1 MVPRAA
7 RGDKETPLIHTP
19 QVSLGSTCT
28 LRHSAPRC
36 SAGGSTNNPPSRA
49 GARWVHIASGMA
61 SRARFPP
68 VVVHSH
74 ARSGSTLLIELLGRD
89 PQIWITY
96 EPLQDVRQLPP
107 TAAPMAMGGCRS
119 AETGASGDP
128 LVAQCPWRDA
138 TLLVAL
144 LACDTLP
151 LLTTWYTDFE
161 LGGRRGGFVPH
172 YDPPIPGSEWANTSQ
187 FPEMAISRAAQY
199 REQARACR
207 ERPGHAVKTVRMN
220 GQLDALYKVSH
231 AFGKKAPLVLHLVR
245 KPFSVYASRKNL
257 SKPFGLPTAAE
268 IAPARR
274 QRLREWAQSMC
285 TATRHDVATG
295 RAQAAGAYDLVTF
308 AELVRRP
315 RQLVERLYSRHFHRA
330 VPRAVYAFISTHIR
344 SNESAVESDAW
355 EFKYGT
361 SARSVERVEQ
371 RWREQLEPWEV
382 REIEAV
388 CGRGALTSS
397 DRGGG
402 GGGSEESSSPA
413 EASRYGKVGVG
424 GKPKAARPGKAQR
437 RSGR

>member
-1 MVPRAA
+1 MYYINPKGSYLNYLLFSLARGTPSRRAA
-7 RGDKETPLIHTP
+7 LLVHT
-19 QVSLGSTCT
+19 VTSVGCMT
-28 LRHSAPRC
+28 
-36 SAGGSTNNPPSRA
+36 
-49 GARWVHIASGMA
+49 

-68 VVVHSH
+68 IVVHSH
-74 ARSGSTLLIELLGRD
+74 ARSGSTLLLELLGRD
-89 PQIWITY
+89 PQVWTAY

-107 TAAPMAMGGCRS
+107 TAPVVTDRCRS
-119 AETGASGDP
+119 AETGAAGDP
-128 LVAQCPWRDA
+128 LMAKCPWRDA

-151 LLTTWYTDFE
+151 LLATWYADFE
-161 LGGRRGGFVPH
+161 LGGRSGGFVPH
-172 YDPPIPGSEWANTSQ
+172 YDPPIPGSEWANTSL
-187 FPEMAISRAAQY
+187 FPQMAVTRAAQY
-199 REQARACR
+199 REQVRACR
-207 ERPGHAVKTVRMN
+207 ERPGKAIKTVRMN

-231 AFGKKAPLVLHLVR
+231 AFGKKPPLVLHLVR

-257 SKPFGLPTAAE
+257 TNSFGLPSTAE
-268 IAPARR
+268 TTPAHR
-274 QRLREWAQSMC
+274 QRLLRDWAQSTC
-285 TATRHDVATG
+285 TATRRDIATG
-295 RAQAAGAYDLVTF
+295 KAQAAGAYDLVTF

-315 RQLVERLYSRHFHRA
+315 RQLAERLYSRHFHRP
-330 VPRAVYAFISTHIR
+330 VPRAVYSYISTHIQP
-344 SNESAVESDAW
+344 NESAVESDAW

-361 SARSVERVEQ
+361 SARSIERVEQ